1 MTVESKLVQLMSRT
15 CLTLHVQKLHNRTAR
30 GRQRANERRQRIEEN
45 LTRQQRELAS
55 IVEKNKQAMAE
66 HVAAL
71 EIMLGDHIVPVSC
84 FISVLRKPMP
94 QRQQQHVANQ
104 AVAAR
109 HSSPCVQRRITQA

>member
-1 MTVESKLVQLMSRT
+1 MTVESKLVQLMPRT

-71 EIMLGDHIVPVSC
+71 EIMLGDHIVSS
-84 FISVLRKPMP
+84 FISVLLHAHAT
-94 QRQQQHVANQ
+94 QT
-104 AVAAR
+104 AAAG
-109 HSSPCVQRRITQA
+109 S